1 MDIVPAKSAAGLP
14 DSFQRAL
21 CTLIDT
27 VGTSE
32 FVGALFH
39 ALRDMTGCE
48 QMVVFSHSRGSPPR
62 TLLSQNSG
70 LVTNFS
76 LRNEHYVSAFWHH
89 DPVHRL
95 DDEAASDDL
104 YLARLDA
111 RDLAS
116 RSYREECFTDVGLGS
131 RVSVIRTVAER
142 VMRLNIYMRGR
153 GAYEPYVA
161 EQMLTT
167 ADVIDRLLRRHD
179 SQAQR
184 HSQRLGQNEI
194 RDRLSIVAPALT
206 PRELE
211 VCTQIARGL
220 TSEGIAL
227 ELGISRNTVLT
238 YRKRAYARLKIT
250 AQNELMQMLMS

>member
-95 DDEAASDDL
+95 DAPMAPDPP
-104 YLARLDA
+104 
-111 RDLAS
+111 RDLGGRA
-116 RSYREECFTDVGLGS
+116 RVTGDIVVNRGS
-131 RVSVIRTVAER
+131 
-142 VMRLNIYMRGR
+142 
-153 GAYEPYVA
+153 
-161 EQMLTT
+161 
-167 ADVIDRLLRRHD
+167 
-179 SQAQR
+179 
-184 HSQRLGQNEI
+184 
-194 RDRLSIVAPALT
+194 
-206 PRELE
+206 
-211 VCTQIARGL
+211 GL
-220 TSEGIAL
+220 T
-227 ELGISRNTVLT
+227 
-238 YRKRAYARLKIT
+238 
-250 AQNELMQMLMS
+250 AQVRHGMAP